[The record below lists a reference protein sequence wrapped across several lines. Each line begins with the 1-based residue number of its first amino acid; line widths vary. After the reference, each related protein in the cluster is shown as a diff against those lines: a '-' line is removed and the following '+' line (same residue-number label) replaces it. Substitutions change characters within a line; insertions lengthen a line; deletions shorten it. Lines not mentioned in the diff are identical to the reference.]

1 MNTKELFYLGL
12 DVDDKKYHGFAIAVT
27 TGEIIEFVS
36 APSAVA
42 LRKKLVALGLKAEQ
56 LKICY
61 EAGYLGFSLCRQL
74 RKFGFNCE
82 VIAPSLIPSCK
93 GNKVKTDRLDAE
105 KLARYYLGQLLTI
118 VHVPDENQ
126 EADRDLLRSRK
137 FMVDS
142 LSSIKKHI
150 NSMTRRL
157 GWNYK
162 QENGGQKNWTIA
174 YVRWLKLKTAE
185 NKNLI
190 VKDNLE
196 ILLRQYESCNE
207 RINEYNNAIEKM
219 CEQPQYKNQ
228 VSALSSYRGIKT
240 QTALVLITEL
250 GDIRRF
256 KHPRE
261 LTSYAGLDI
270 IERSS
275 GGNERKFGISKDGNK
290 FIRTAVVES
299 CQTVSRPV
307 LVSRHISKR
316 RLDVEAKY
324 IDIADRCMKRLNDKS
339 RRMLAKGKAKNKV
352 KVACAREMLG
362 FIWESL
368 TETTK
373 SA

>member
-1 MNTKELFYLGL
+1 MKTKEIFYLGL
-12 DVDDKKYHGFAIAVT
+12 DVDDKKYHGFALAVT
-27 TGEIIEFVS
+27 TGEFIEFVC
-36 APSAVA
+36 APNAGA
-42 LRKKLVALGLKAEQ
+42 FRKKVKVLGLSNQQ

-74 RKFGFNCE
+74 RKFGFDCE

-118 VHVPDENQ
+118 VHVPDEDQ

-162 QENGGQKNWTIA
+162 EEDSGKKNWTVA
-174 YVRWLKLKTAE
+174 YVSWLKEKISET
-185 NKNLI
+185 KNLNI
-190 VKDNLE
+190 KANLE
-196 ILLRQYESCNE
+196 ILLRQYDGCNE
-207 RINEYNNAIEKM
+207 RINEYNNEIEKM
-219 CEQPQYKNQ
+219 CEQPQYKKQ
-228 VSALSSYRGIKT
+228 VRALSSYRGIKK

-307 LVSRHISKR
+307 VVSRPILQRRMQVDSKY
-316 RLDVEAKY
+316 VE
-324 IDIADRCMKRLNDKS
+324 IADRCMKRLNEKS
-339 RRMLAKGKAKNKV
+339 RRLLAKGKAKNKV

-368 TETTK
+368 TATAK
-373 SA
+373 SS